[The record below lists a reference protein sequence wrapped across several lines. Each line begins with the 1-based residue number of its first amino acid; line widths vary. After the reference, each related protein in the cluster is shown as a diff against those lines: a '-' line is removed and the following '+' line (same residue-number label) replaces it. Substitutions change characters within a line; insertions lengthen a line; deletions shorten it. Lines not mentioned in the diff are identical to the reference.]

1 MRSLA
6 HKDPGKPDEDLLE
19 QTRHLF
25 ADPIPEMEVPRFG
38 RELAEII
45 QRGLRAAAKHLP
57 GNVPRHETAQSRPLR
72 LMLRR
77 SLLSPAGHSEQ
88 LDYEV
93 IQYGRTIGR
102 FYEDKS
108 APPELRW
115 CWSITV
121 SGNRPDVV
129 MQGRAAT
136 LDLAKARFLSNWQ
149 KCRGNQ
155 LPAIAR
161 TGRPRHSH
169 RLSIPHSRW
178 STDGPDG

>member
-25 ADPIPEMEVPRFG
+25 ADPIPEMEVP
-38 RELAEII
+38 
-45 QRGLRAAAKHLP
+45 
-57 GNVPRHETAQSRPLR
+57 
-72 LMLRR
+72 
-77 SLLSPAGHSEQ
+77 
-88 LDYEV
+88 
-93 IQYGRTIGR
+93 
-102 FYEDKS
+102 
-108 APPELRW
+108 ELRW

-129 MQGRAAT
+129 MQGRAPT

-155 LPAIAR
+155 LPDIAR
-161 TGRPRHSH
+161 IGRPRHSN
-169 RLSIPHSRW
+169 RLSIPDSVW
-178 STDGPDG
+178 STDGPDGG